1 MSGEE
6 DKIKDKGKNWIFFVL
21 FTLLLSYM
29 YRFLITEGNDHPLV
43 DMLFKMILILSI
55 LVFFLHKKEIEEG
68 KNDVMKQTNLFKYFK
83 RKA

>member
-6 DKIKDKGKNWIFFVL
+6 NKIKGKGKNWIVFML
-21 FTLLLSYM
+21 FTLFLSYM
-29 YRFLITEGNDHPLV
+29 YKFLILDGNDHPLV

-55 LVFFLHKKEIEEG
+55 LVFFLHKTQIEEG
-68 KNDVMKQTNLFKYFK
+68 KNEVMKQTNLFKYFK

>member
-6 DKIKDKGKNWIFFVL
+6 DEIKDKGKNWNFFVL